1 MADNRHHEQMM
12 AKEKELSLKIEEL
25 QRRMETEAI
34 QRERAIEEK
43 VQHRMKLQGERFE

>member
-1 MADNRHHEQMM
+1 M

-25 QRRMETEAI
+25 QRRMETETI